1 MVHSPGEQ
9 RVCREWKQE
18 GPTSA
23 AQARAM
29 AEDFMAAVGYGD
41 EKQREAVLLV
51 VSELVTNAL
60 RHGRGVTA
68 FRLSHHEQGITVSV
82 RDAEVRPPREQPLDP
97 GRPGGF
103 GMHLVR
109 GLTGGVEVERR
120 PGGKSVRATVPQ
132 SHVGSRV

>member
-1 MVHSPGEQ
+1 MF
-9 RVCREWKQE
+9 REWKQE

-29 AEDFMAAVGYGD
+29 AEDFMTVVGYGD

-60 RHGRGVTA
+60 RHARGVTA
-68 FRLSHHEQGITVSV
+68 FRLSHDAQGLTVSV
-82 RDAEVRPPREQPLDP
+82 LDADDRPPQAQPLDP

-109 GLTGGVEVERR
+109 SLTGGVEVLRR
-120 PGGKSVRATVPQ
+120 PGGKSVRATVPNAY
-132 SHVGSRV
+132 VGSL

>member
-1 MVHSPGEQ
+1 MVHPPEEQ
-9 RVCREWKQE
+9 RVFREWKQE

-29 AEDFMAAVGYGD
+29 AEDFMAVVGYGD

-60 RHGRGVTA
+60 RHARGVTA
-68 FRLSHHEQGITVSV
+68 FRLSHDAHGLTVSV
-82 RDAEVRPPREQPLDP
+82 RDAEDRPPKEQPLDP

-109 GLTGGVEVERR
+109 SLTGGVEVLRR
-120 PGGKSVRATVPQ
+120 PGGKSVRATVPRPL
-132 SHVGSRV
+132 VGSL